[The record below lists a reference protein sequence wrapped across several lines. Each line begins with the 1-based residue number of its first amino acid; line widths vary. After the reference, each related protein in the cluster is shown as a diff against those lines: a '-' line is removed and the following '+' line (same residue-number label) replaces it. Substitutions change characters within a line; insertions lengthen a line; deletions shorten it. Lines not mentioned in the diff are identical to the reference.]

1 MRKRTAAMIALGLA
15 AILTLSSF
23 NDNKNFEIAKN
34 LDIYYTLFKELNNY
48 YVDEVEPGELI
59 KTSIDQMLETLDPY
73 TSYIPES
80 RMEDYKFMT
89 TGQYGGVGAMIRQDS
104 NYVIITEVYENFP
117 AQKADLRPG
126 DAIYEIE
133 GKSAKGLNSD
143 EISSMLKGQPGTKFS
158 IKIKRPNH
166 DGLITKE
173 VLREKITISSVPY
186 SAVIKDSIGYIVLS
200 SFTQDCAQEMRKA
213 YSELKKQGIKGLVI
227 DLRDNPGGLLIE
239 SVDIDNMFVE
249 KGNEVVSTRG
259 KYSKFDTKYTTLQP
273 ALDTAI
279 PLAVLISRGSAS
291 ASEIVSGSLQDLDR
305 AVIIGQKSF
314 GKGLVQTTRELSY
327 NSKLKVT
334 TAKYYTPSGRCIQAL
349 DYSHRNEDGS
359 VGKVPDSLIRAYKT
373 KNGRTVY
380 DGGGIDPDIKIEE
393 HEMSVLSYELMVKNL
408 IFNFVTEYAQ
418 KHPTI
423 ASAQE
428 FAVDDA
434 TFEEFKAYVRKSGF
448 SYKLDSEEK
457 LSELIDAAKKEN
469 YHGEIG
475 DQISALQTALNESKK
490 GDLDKHKEEISKL
503 LASEIVGRYY
513 YQRGQIM
520 YQLRDDE
527 ALTKAI
533 ETLKDGKKYREILQV
548 KK

>member
-1 MRKRTAAMIALGLA
+1 
-15 AILTLSSF
+15 
-23 NDNKNFEIAKN
+23 
-34 LDIYYTLFKELNNY
+34 
-48 YVDEVEPGELI
+48 
-59 KTSIDQMLETLDPY
+59 
-73 TSYIPES
+73 
-80 RMEDYKFMT
+80 
-89 TGQYGGVGAMIRQDS
+89 
-104 NYVIITEVYENFP
+104 
-117 AQKADLRPG
+117 
-126 DAIYEIE
+126 
-133 GKSAKGLNSD
+133 
-143 EISSMLKGQPGTKFS
+143 
-158 IKIKRPNH
+158 
-166 DGLITKE
+166 
-173 VLREKITISSVPY
+173 
-186 SAVIKDSIGYIVLS
+186 
-200 SFTQDCAQEMRKA
+200 
-213 YSELKKQGIKGLVI
+213 
-227 DLRDNPGGLLIE
+227 
-239 SVDIDNMFVE
+239 
-249 KGNEVVSTRG
+249 
-259 KYSKFDTKYTTLQP
+259 
-273 ALDTAI
+273 
-279 PLAVLISRGSAS
+279 
-291 ASEIVSGSLQDLDR
+291 
-305 AVIIGQKSF
+305 VIIGQKSF

-428 FAVDDA
+428 FTVDDA

-520 YQLRDDE
+520 CQLRDDE

>member
-1 MRKRTAAMIALGLA
+1 
-15 AILTLSSF
+15 
-23 NDNKNFEIAKN
+23 
-34 LDIYYTLFKELNNY
+34 
-48 YVDEVEPGELI
+48 
-59 KTSIDQMLETLDPY
+59 
-73 TSYIPES
+73 
-80 RMEDYKFMT
+80 
-89 TGQYGGVGAMIRQDS
+89 
-104 NYVIITEVYENFP
+104 
-117 AQKADLRPG
+117 
-126 DAIYEIE
+126 
-133 GKSAKGLNSD
+133 
-143 EISSMLKGQPGTKFS
+143 
-158 IKIKRPNH
+158 
-166 DGLITKE
+166 
-173 VLREKITISSVPY
+173 
-186 SAVIKDSIGYIVLS
+186 
-200 SFTQDCAQEMRKA
+200 MRKA

-428 FAVDDA
+428 FTVDDA

-520 YQLRDDE
+520 CQLRDDE

>member
-428 FAVDDA
+428 FTVDDA

>member
-1 MRKRTAAMIALGLA
+1 MIALGLA

>member
-1 MRKRTAAMIALGLA
+1 MIALGLA

-428 FAVDDA
+428 FTVDDA